1 MVGRI
6 HPLKYKTTIVIMDC
20 KRLGDYIRE
29 VNVRNRELKVTNLL
43 GVSISKEFM
52 PSIANTIGT
61 DMSTYKIVER
71 GQLAYG
77 PVTSRNGDK
86 VSIAL
91 LDGYDGAIISQAY
104 TVFEVIDHEQLLP
117 EYLMMWFRR
126 PEFDRYARFHS
137 HGSAREIFD
146 WDELCDVML
155 PIPSITRQRE
165 IVAEYETLT
174 NRIRLNNQMIQHL
187 EATAQALYR
196 KTFVDNIDKE
206 NLPEGWRTGTLG
218 EVCDIKGGKRL
229 PKGEEL
235 QLTKNS
241 HPYIRVAD
249 MCHTKHI
256 ILNSAFQY
264 VGDDI
269 QRLIK
274 QYIVNTDDIILSIV
288 GTIGNVNVIDDTLNM
303 ANLTENCVKLV
314 NLHSVSHNYLYS
326 FFISEE
332 GQSLIEQSI
341 VGGVQGK
348 LPIYN
353 IEKLELLIPNKE
365 AIREFDNMIC
375 IIDKSTKLR
384 QLEND
389 KLTELQSLLLAKM
402 GK

>member
-1 MVGRI
+1 MS
-6 HPLKYKTTIVIMDC
+6 KAEY

-52 PSIANTIGT
+52 SSIANTIGT
-61 DMSTYKIVER
+61 DMSTYKIVKR
-71 GQLAYG
+71 RQFAYG

-91 LDGYDGAIISQAY
+91 LDGYDDAIISQAY
-104 TVFEVIDHEQLLP
+104 TVFEVTDHELLLP

-165 IVAEYETLT
+165 IVSEYETLT

-206 NLPEGWRTGTLG
+206 NLPEGWRMGMLGDYVELSQGIQVEVEDQSPIKHNGYNRFIRIIDYTPNTSEPPRYVNISNERYFSTRGDVIMIRYGDAGT
-218 EVCDIKGGKRL
+218 VCRRLEGIIANNLFKITPIKTLTRNYVYHFLKSDTIQKLIKGSAASSTMPAITHKAVKDL
-229 PKGEEL
+229 E
-235 QLTKNS
+235 
-241 HPYIRVAD
+241 
-249 MCHTKHI
+249 CI
-256 ILNSAFQY
+256 IPPISVVQEF
-264 VGDDI
+264 D
-269 QRLIK
+269 
-274 QYIVNTDDIILSIV
+274 TIINI
-288 GTIGNVNVIDDTLNM
+288 
-303 ANLTENCVKLV
+303 
-314 NLHSVSHNYLYS
+314 
-326 FFISEE
+326 
-332 GQSLIEQSI
+332 
-341 VGGVQGK
+341 
-348 LPIYN
+348 
-353 IEKLELLIPNKE
+353 IEK
-365 AIREFDNMIC
+365 DIC
-375 IIDKSTKLR
+375 LKSD
-384 QLEND
+384 EIS

-402 GK
+402 GQ